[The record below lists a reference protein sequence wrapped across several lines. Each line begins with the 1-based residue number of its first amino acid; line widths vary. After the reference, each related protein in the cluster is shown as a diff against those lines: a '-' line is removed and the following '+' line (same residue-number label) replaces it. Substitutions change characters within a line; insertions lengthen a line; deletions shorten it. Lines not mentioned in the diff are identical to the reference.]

1 MKLRFSPLY
10 SLTGPLIW
18 CIWFVA
24 LYGGL
29 SVLCVRVANAG
40 ASGPGWV
47 NLVLG
52 LLTLLAVL
60 TLSVLAWRSL
70 QELRQFREADDT
82 RLYLWLA
89 LAGQLVSAL
98 AVVAVGL
105 PVVYLPPC
113 L

>member
-29 SVLCVRVANAG
+29 SVLCAG
-40 ASGPGWV
+40 AAEGGVPGPGSINV
-47 NLVLG
+47 VLA
-52 LLTLLAVL
+52 LLTLVAVL
-60 TLSVLAWRSL
+60 TLLFMAWRSW
-70 QELRQFREADDT
+70 QDLRQFREAGDS

-98 AVVAVGL
+98 AVFAVGL

>member
-10 SLTGPLIW
+10 SLTGPVIW

-29 SVLCVRVANAG
+29 SVLCERAADAG
-40 ASGPGWV
+40 ATGPGGI
-47 NLVLG
+47 NLVLA
-52 LLTLLAVL
+52 LLTLVATLAL
-60 TLSVLAWRSL
+60 LFMAWRTC
-70 QELRQFREADDT
+70 QELRHFREADDT

-89 LAGQLVSAL
+89 LAGQLISAL
-98 AVVAVGL
+98 AVMAVGL